1 MNHCDCYRADY
12 HIHTHFSNDAPT
24 TLDEQVQAA
33 IASGLQEI
41 AITDHYEIYGAG
53 VNAGPARIADRIKF
67 HRNAVERYHDQ
78 IIIRHGIELGQS
90 YLDPDLANA
99 IVQQGGFD
107 YIIGSCHL
115 INGIDMKEID
125 LNLHQLIDL
134 TRDYIREIRANIELG
149 LFDCVGHF
157 DFVKRHAT
165 GFYDMKTDF
174 LQFRD
179 QIADI
184 FDQLVFTGK
193 GLEINTSGYRQP
205 PKEAMPGIELL
216 RFFRERGGE
225 IITIGSDAHRPRD
238 VGRDIM
244 TAQKLAAAAGF
255 KAFATYRERQPIF
268 HDLSPF

>member
-1 MNHCDCYRADY
+1 M
-12 HIHTHFSNDAPT
+12 
-24 TLDEQVQAA
+24 
-33 IASGLQEI
+33 GLQEI

-53 VNAGPARIADRIKF
+53 VNAGPVRIADRIKLY
-67 HRNAVERYHDQ
+67 RIAVERYHDQ

-90 YLDPDLANA
+90 YLDPDLAQT
-99 IVQQGGFD
+99 IVRQGEFD

-115 INGIDMKEID
+115 INGIDIKEID

-134 TRDYIREIRANIELG
+134 TRDYIREVRANIEFG
-149 LFDCVGHF
+149 LLDCVGHL

-165 GFYDMKTDF
+165 GFYDMKTNF
-174 LQFRD
+174 LQFRE

-184 FDQLVFTGK
+184 FDQLVLAEK

-225 IITIGSDAHRPRD
+225 IVTIGSDAHRPRD
-238 VGRDIM
+238 VGRDII
-244 TAQKLAAAAGF
+244 TAQKLAEAAGF
-255 KAFATYRERQPIF
+255 KVFATYCERKPIF
-268 HDLSPF
+268 HDLGC